1 MLPLQE
7 LLGLR
12 FEEIE
17 DPQVWNKDIQ
27 MVCIFTLI
35 VRTILLYFSSQIFL
49 FYVRFSVKKLL
60 IFSLYFVQTVQCPRC
75 SIIRNY
81 RIFLLRLISKRREVW
96 SRGLLWTSGE

>member
-1 MLPLQE
+1 MRYLQE

-49 FYVRFSVKKLL
+49 FYMQFSVKTPD
-60 IFSLYFVQTVQCPRC
+60 IFSLFC
-75 SIIRNY
+75 SNSSV
-81 RIFLLRLISKRREVW
+81 SKMQHHQK
-96 SRGLLWTSGE
+96 L

>member
-1 MLPLQE
+1 MRYLQE

-35 VRTILLYFSSQIFL
+35 VRTILSYFSSQIFL
-49 FYVRFSVKKLL
+49 FYVRFSV
-60 IFSLYFVQTVQCPRC
+60 I
-75 SIIRNY
+75 
-81 RIFLLRLISKRREVW
+81 
-96 SRGLLWTSGE
+96 